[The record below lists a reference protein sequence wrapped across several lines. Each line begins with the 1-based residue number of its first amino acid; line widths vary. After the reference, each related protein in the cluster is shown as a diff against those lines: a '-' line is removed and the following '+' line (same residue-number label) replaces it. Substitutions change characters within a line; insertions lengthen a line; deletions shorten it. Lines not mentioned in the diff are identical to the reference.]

1 MKRKVAVF
9 DIDGTIF
16 RSSLL
21 IELVDA
27 LIAERVFPASAARVY
42 QKAKTDWLDRKGDYE
57 AYIMAVVHAFTLHI
71 RGMSSDKLLRVSQA
85 VIDIHKH
92 RTYRFTRELV
102 TELKRKKYFLLAIS
116 NSPKDI
122 LDLFCREYGFDKVY
136 GRMYELDGR
145 GRFTGK
151 VLNIDLVQDKA
162 QLLSRAVIK
171 EKLTLKGS
179 VGVGDTEADIP
190 VLKKVDRAICFNP
203 NKKLYQA
210 AQRRG
215 WEIVV
220 ERKDM
225 IYKLSI

>member
-1 MKRKVAVF
+1 MRKVAVF
-9 DIDGTIF
+9 DVDGTIF

-21 IELVDA
+21 IELVDT
-27 LIAERVFPASAARVY
+27 LIAERVFPKSAARVY
-42 QKAKTDWLDRKGDYE
+42 AKAKVDWLDRKGDYE
-57 AYIMAVVHAFTLHI
+57 AYIMAVVRAFTLHI
-71 RGMSSDKLLRVSQA
+71 RGLSSDKLLRISQQ

-92 RTYRFTRELV
+92 RTYRFTRELLS
-102 TELKRKKYFLLAIS
+102 ELGRKNYFLLAIS

-136 GRMYELDGR
+136 GRMYELDGK

-151 VLNIDLVQDKA
+151 VLNADLATDKA
-162 QLLSRAVIK
+162 KLLLRAVAK
-171 EKLTLKGS
+171 ENLTLKGS

-203 NKKLYQA
+203 NKKMYQA
-210 AQRRG
+210 ARRNG

-225 IYKLSI
+225 IYKLSA

>member
-1 MKRKVAVF
+1 MRKVAVF

-21 IELVDA
+21 IELVDL
-27 LIAERVFPASAARVY
+27 LIAEKIFPRTAAHVY
-42 QKAKTDWLDRKGDYE
+42 RKAKVDWLDRRGDYE
-57 AYIMAVVHAFTLHI
+57 AYIMAVVRAFTMHVRGI
-71 RGMSSDKLLRVSQA
+71 RSEAVLDVSRR
-85 VIDIHKH
+85 VIDTHKH
-92 RTYRFTRELV
+92 RTYRFTRELAR
-102 TELKRKKYFLLAIS
+102 ELKRKNYFLLAIS

-136 GRMYELDGR
+136 GRMYELDKR

-151 VLNIDLVQDKA
+151 VLNKSLVEDKA
-162 QLLSRAVIK
+162 NLLLRAVAK
-171 EKLTLKGS
+171 ESLTFAGS

-190 VLKKVDRAICFNP
+190 VLKKVERAICFNP

-210 AQRRG
+210 AQRNG

-225 IYKLSI
+225 IYKLST

>member
-1 MKRKVAVF
+1 MRKVAVF
-9 DIDGTIF
+9 DVDGTIF

-21 IELVDA
+21 IELVDT
-27 LIAERVFPASAARVY
+27 LIAERVFPKSAARIY
-42 QKAKTDWLDRKGDYE
+42 AKAKIDWLDRRGDYE
-57 AYIMAVVHAFTLHI
+57 AYIMAVVRAFTSHI
-71 RGMSSDKLLRVSQA
+71 RGMPSDKFLRVSQT

-102 TELKRKKYFLLAIS
+102 ADLRRKNYFLLAIS

-136 GRMYELDGR
+136 GRMYELDRKGA
-145 GRFTGK
+145 FTGK
-151 VLNIDLVQDKA
+151 VLNAELVADKA
-162 QLLSRAVIK
+162 KLLDRAIAK
-171 EKLTLKGS
+171 ENLTLKGS

-190 VLKKVDRAICFNP
+190 VLKKVERAICFNP
-203 NKKLYQA
+203 NKKLYQT

-225 IYKLSI
+225 IYKLSA